1 METERLNYYLP
12 ADLIAQK
19 PAPNRDSSRLLVLN
33 RSDGSIIDDSFSR
46 ICGYLHKGDCLVI
59 NNTKVIPARFFAQ
72 RKSGAKIEGLF
83 LSQTC
88 GEPAESNT
96 PDTWLV
102 LLKNSSRIKEGEI
115 LYLLERDENP
125 FCPAHM
131 EKKLSAG
138 QWLVKLDSQLAAE
151 KILESIGFAPLP
163 PYIKRPIPQIEHKT
177 DSQRYQT
184 IYARCSGAIA
194 APTAGLH
201 FTEKLLEQIR
211 AKGIPIA
218 QLTLHVGVGTFLP
231 VKTENLEEHKIHSE
245 RFSID
250 AENANI
256 INETIRRGGRIIAV
270 GTTTVRTL
278 ETAAIR
284 RDETASQRVGTRI
297 KPASGQT
304 NLFITPGFEFKITD
318 CLVTNFHLPKS
329 TLLALVAAFAGLDKI
344 LAAYRHAI
352 EQKYRFYS
360 YGDCMLIV

>member
-72 RKSGAKIEGLF
+72 RKSGAKNEGLF

-131 EKKLSAG
+131 ENGASVFSKKNRDHCFVDQG
-138 QWLVKLDSQLAAE
+138 NRERNPENDE
-151 KILESIGFAPLP
+151 PN
-163 PYIKRPIPQIEHKT
+163 H
-177 DSQRYQT
+177 
-184 IYARCSGAIA
+184 SG
-194 APTAGLH
+194 
-201 FTEKLLEQIR
+201 
-211 AKGIPIA
+211 GI
-218 QLTLHVGVGTFLP
+218 
-231 VKTENLEEHKIHSE
+231 S
-245 RFSID
+245 
-250 AENANI
+250 
-256 INETIRRGGRIIAV
+256 
-270 GTTTVRTL
+270 
-278 ETAAIR
+278 
-284 RDETASQRVGTRI
+284 
-297 KPASGQT
+297 
-304 NLFITPGFEFKITD
+304 
-318 CLVTNFHLPKS
+318 
-329 TLLALVAAFAGLDKI
+329 
-344 LAAYRHAI
+344 
-352 EQKYRFYS
+352 
-360 YGDCMLIV
+360 